1 MPILQ
6 FDTLDVVPEGLREYA
21 KPIEGTDRFQ
31 VNVVSATKIDEFRD
45 NNIKL
50 SKERDDYRAQ
60 VEPLKTIIGDDPEAY
75 KARITEL
82 EATFQRVKDG
92 DLKESRSIEE
102 ALAKRTEELRKS
114 YEDRLQAEGKE
125 KAAWRQ
131 RHDALEQNY
140 KYSQVSS
147 YLKDAVLAPDSGVK
161 AAAAGD
167 LVDVGLKIFKMEANG
182 RITPYE
188 GDAPIYGTD
197 GTTPMTAKE
206 WVASMKEKRD
216 YYFEGTGG
224 GGAGDGGK
232 GGDGQKRILG
242 RTHADLKKMTA
253 AERLAVANG
262 DTSIPRR

>member
-1 MPILQ
+1 MPIIQ
-6 FDTLDVVPEGLREYA
+6 YDTLDLVPDGLREYA
-21 KPIEGTDRFQ
+21 KPIDGTDRVQ

-50 SKERDDYRAQ
+50 SKERDDFRLKF
-60 VEPLKTIIGDDPEAY
+60 EPLHSIIGDDIDGFT
-75 KARITEL
+75 KNLTEL
-82 EATFQRVKDG
+82 QATAQRVKDG

-131 RHDALEQNY
+131 RHEALDLAY
-140 KYSQVSS
+140 KHSQVSS
-147 YLKDAVLAPDSGVK
+147 YLKDAVLDPTSGVNTN
-161 AAAAGD
+161 ASSD
-167 LVDVGLKIFKMEANG
+167 LVDVGLKVFKMEANG

-206 WVASMKEKRD
+206 WVASMKEKKP

-224 GGAGDGGK
+224 GGAGGG
-232 GGDGQKRILG
+232 GAPAEKRTLG
-242 RTHADLKKMTA
+242 RTHADLKKMSA

-262 DTSIPRR
+262 DTGVPRR